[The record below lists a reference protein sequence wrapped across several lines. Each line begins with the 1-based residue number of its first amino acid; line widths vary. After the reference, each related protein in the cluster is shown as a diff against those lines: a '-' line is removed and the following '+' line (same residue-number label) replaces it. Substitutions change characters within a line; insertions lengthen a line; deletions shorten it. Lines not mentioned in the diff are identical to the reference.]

1 MLRVG
6 IIGAGQMGRIHA
18 GALVR
23 TGLVEITAVYDKERE
38 GQHLATTY
46 GAKLAASPE
55 EFFALDLD
63 AVVIATPTHTHA
75 EYLELA
81 QRAHLHIFCEKPLVR
96 TQQELERVETLLS
109 RYEKVVMV
117 GHTVRFFPE
126 YQYAQDVLRNE
137 ELGPLGVVR
146 LARCRGFDLQASSWL
161 YDFAKSGGVVL
172 DMMIHDLDFI
182 EWAAGPVRSVFARR
196 AATESLENDYCL
208 VVGRLDRGA
217 LFHIEASWAE
227 PPHTFYYAYEIDAQQ
242 GILDFDS
249 RRDPAYAFRRRRPAH
264 CVSEPGF
271 AFTPTTNTPY
281 ERQAQAF
288 VKAVIE
294 GTSAPVSL
302 TEGARAVRLA
312 LAVLESAATGQPVN
326 CIEQTAS

>member
-6 IIGAGQMGRIHA
+6 VIGVGQMGCIHA
-18 GALVR
+18 AALAR
-23 TGLVEITAVYDKERE
+23 TGLVQIAAVYDKERD

-46 GAKLAASPE
+46 GARVAASAE
-55 EFFALDLD
+55 EFFSMDLD

-96 TQQELERVETLLS
+96 TQQELERVEALFS
-109 RYEKVVMV
+109 SYEKLVMV
-117 GHTVRFFPE
+117 GHTVRYFPE
-126 YQYAQDVLRNE
+126 YQYAREVLRNN
-137 ELGPLGVVR
+137 ELGSLGVVR
-146 LARCRGFDLQASSWL
+146 LSRCGGFDLQGSSWL

-172 DMMIHDLDFI
+172 DMMVHDLDLV
-182 EWAAGPVRSVFARR
+182 EWAAGPVSSVFARR

-208 VVGRLDRGA
+208 VIGRLESGA

-227 PPHTFYYAYEIDAQQ
+227 PLHTFYYAYEIDAQH

-249 RRDPAYAFRRRRPAH
+249 RRDQAYTFRRRRPAQ
-264 CVSEPGF
+264 CVSETGF

-302 TEGARAVRLA
+302 REGARAVRLA
-312 LAVLESAATGQPVN
+312 LAVLESAATGRPVS
-326 CIEQTAS
+326 CFQQTV